1 MHAIITTNL
10 SKQFKETRAV
20 NDLTLTVE
28 EGEVFGFLGHNGAG
42 KTTTIRLLNGVL
54 EPTSGRAHVLGL
66 SPYSQGE
73 QLRKQ
78 TGVLTETP
86 ALDER
91 LTATQNLTI
100 FADLYGVPRGDM
112 KKRVADMLA
121 QFDLS
126 DRAEDKV
133 GGFSKGM
140 KQRLA
145 IARAFLHR
153 PRLLFLDEPTSS
165 LDPISTR
172 AVHDMIRHISKNDG
186 ATVFICTHNLTEA
199 QRLCH
204 RLAVLEK
211 GHLVAIGTAR
221 ELAEKVGMSRQY
233 HIEVAPHQVAEAQSV
248 LEMIDGVT
256 EIIPDG
262 EILRFSINKKET
274 LADLLTMLVNR
285 GVRLYEMEA
294 GESALEDIYFALHNK
309 AEGVSS

>member
-1 MHAIITTNL
+1 
-10 SKQFKETRAV
+10 
-20 NDLTLTVE
+20 
-28 EGEVFGFLGHNGAG
+28 
-42 KTTTIRLLNGVL
+42 
-54 EPTSGRAHVLGL
+54 AHVLGL

>member
-1 MHAIITTNL
+1 MLAITTTNL
-10 SKQFKETRAV
+10 SKHFKDTKAV
-20 NDLTLTVE
+20 DALTLTVE

-54 EPTSGRAHVLGL
+54 EPTSGMAHVLGL

-73 QLRKQ
+73 LLRAQ

-91 LTATQNLTI
+91 LTAVQNLTI
-100 FADLYGVPRGDM
+100 FADLYGVPRGDV
-112 KKRVADMLA
+112 KKRVSDMLEK
-121 QFDLS
+121 FDLA
-126 DRAEDKV
+126 DRATDKV
-133 GGFSKGM
+133 GGYSKGM

-172 AVHDMIRHISKNDG
+172 AVHDMIRHISKDEG

-233 HIEVAPHQVAEAQSV
+233 HIEVAPNQLSEAQSV
-248 LEMIDGVT
+248 LEMINGVT
-256 EIIPDG
+256 DIILDG

-274 LADLLTMLVNR
+274 IADLLTMLVNR
-285 GVRLYEMEA
+285 GVRVYGLEA
-294 GESALEDIYFALHNK
+294 GESVLEDIYFALHNK
-309 AEGVSS
+309 SEGGVS

>member
-91 LTATQNLTI
+91 LTAVQNLSI

>member
-1 MHAIITTNL
+1 MLAITTTNL
-10 SKQFKETRAV
+10 SKHFKDTKAV
-20 NDLTLTVE
+20 DELTLTVE

-54 EPTSGRAHVLGL
+54 EPTSGMAHVLGL

-73 QLRKQ
+73 LLRAQ

-91 LTATQNLTI
+91 LTAVQNLTI
-100 FADLYGVPRGDM
+100 FADLYGVPRGDV
-112 KKRVADMLA
+112 KKRVSDMLE
-121 QFDLS
+121 QFDLA
-126 DRAEDKV
+126 DRATDKV
-133 GGFSKGM
+133 GGYSKGM

-172 AVHDMIRHISKNDG
+172 GVHDMIRHISKDEG

-211 GHLVAIGTAR
+211 GQLVAIGTAR

-233 HIEVAPHQVAEAQSV
+233 HLEVAPNQLSEAQSA
-248 LEMIDGVT
+248 LETINGVT
-256 EIIPDG
+256 NIILDG

-274 LADLLTMLVNR
+274 IADLLTMLVNR
-285 GVRLYEMEA
+285 GVRVYGLEA
-294 GESALEDIYFALHNK
+294 GESVLEDIYFALHNK
-309 AEGVSS
+309 SEGGVS

>member
-91 LTATQNLTI
+91 LTAVQNLSI

-112 KKRVADMLA
+112 KKRVTDMLA